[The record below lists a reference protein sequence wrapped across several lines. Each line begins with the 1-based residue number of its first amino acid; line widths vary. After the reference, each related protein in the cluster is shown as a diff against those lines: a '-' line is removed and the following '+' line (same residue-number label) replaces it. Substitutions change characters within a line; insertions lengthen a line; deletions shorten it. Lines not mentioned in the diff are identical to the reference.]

1 MAQQAS
7 PEATILALEKK
18 WTDAYK
24 LRNISLM
31 TSMLADDFIITVEDG
46 NIYGKMGYMAHTA
59 DTSTQ
64 VDVAEESDLKVRM
77 HGTVAVVTGAY
88 HETGS
93 SKGKRYEY
101 RDRLTDVWMKIDG
114 QWRLIAAQY
123 SVPLAPVSCLCRWN
137 KCRGLTAHRNVS
149 TDRWRHGDD
158 PVPGRSRRK
167 PGLERVYGWPPRSA
181 RVLLLKMQGDT
192 GVFHTGRS
200 RTGSACD
207 THFQTCVA

>member
-1 MAQQAS
+1 MYAQRLLILGLLCCLPTLSLAQQAL

-18 WTDAYK
+18 WTDGYK

-64 VDVAEESDLKVRM
+64 VDIAEESDLKVRM

-88 HETGS
+88 REIGT

-101 RDRLTDVWMKIDG
+101 HDRLTDVWMKIDG
-114 QWRLIAAQY
+114 QWRLIAAHY
-123 SVPLAPVSCLCRWN
+123 SMPLS
-137 KCRGLTAHRNVS
+137 
-149 TDRWRHGDD
+149 
-158 PVPGRSRRK
+158 
-167 PGLERVYGWPPRSA
+167 
-181 RVLLLKMQGDT
+181 Q
-192 GVFHTGRS
+192 
-200 RTGSACD
+200 
-207 THFQTCVA
+207 

>member
-1 MAQQAS
+1 LLPGKNRDINKGMYAQRLLILGLLCCLPAISMAQQAS
-7 PEATILALEKK
+7 PEATILAQEKR

-31 TSMLADDFIITVEDG
+31 TSMLAEDFIITVEDG

-64 VDVAEESDLKVRM
+64 VDVAEESDLKIRM
-77 HGTVAVVTGAY
+77 HGTVAVVTSAY
-88 HETGS
+88 HETGT

-123 SVPLAPVSCLCRWN
+123 GVPLA
-137 KCRGLTAHRNVS
+137 
-149 TDRWRHGDD
+149 
-158 PVPGRSRRK
+158 
-167 PGLERVYGWPPRSA
+167 
-181 RVLLLKMQGDT
+181 Q
-192 GVFHTGRS
+192 
-200 RTGSACD
+200 
-207 THFQTCVA
+207 

>member
-1 MAQQAS
+1 MATPAAAKRLVARRELCHKQAMYVQRLILLGLICCLPAISMAQQAS
-7 PEATILALEKK
+7 PEAAILTLEKR

-88 HETGS
+88 HETGT

-123 SVPLAPVSCLCRWN
+123 SVPLA
-137 KCRGLTAHRNVS
+137 
-149 TDRWRHGDD
+149 
-158 PVPGRSRRK
+158 
-167 PGLERVYGWPPRSA
+167 
-181 RVLLLKMQGDT
+181 Q
-192 GVFHTGRS
+192 
-200 RTGSACD
+200 
-207 THFQTCVA
+207 

>member
-1 MAQQAS
+1 MPVAKGCPFQSRGVPQVTLATSAAAKRLVARRQLCHKQAMHVQRLLILGLLCCLPAISMAQQTS

-123 SVPLAPVSCLCRWN
+123 SVPLA
-137 KCRGLTAHRNVS
+137 
-149 TDRWRHGDD
+149 
-158 PVPGRSRRK
+158 
-167 PGLERVYGWPPRSA
+167 
-181 RVLLLKMQGDT
+181 Q
-192 GVFHTGRS
+192 
-200 RTGSACD
+200 
-207 THFQTCVA
+207 